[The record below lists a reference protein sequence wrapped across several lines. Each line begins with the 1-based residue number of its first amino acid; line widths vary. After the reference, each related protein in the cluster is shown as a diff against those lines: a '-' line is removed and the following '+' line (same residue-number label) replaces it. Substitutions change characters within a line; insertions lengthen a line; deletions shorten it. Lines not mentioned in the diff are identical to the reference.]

1 MSLDSRVK
9 EKFLGANSKRK
20 EKIIMENDQELLT
33 VAEVAWKLK
42 VSARTV
48 QRYIKENQLPAYR
61 VKNRWKVSPTRL
73 EAWLEKKNGTR

>member
-1 MSLDSRVK
+1 
-9 EKFLGANSKRK
+9 
-20 EKIIMENDQELLT
+20 MENDQELLT
-33 VAEVAWKLK
+33 VAEVARKLK

-61 VKNRWKVSPTRL
+61 VKNRWKVLPVRL